1 MFEANNQ
8 FYKVPARHVW
18 GKVTQINGGGGS
30 DAVTAVWGSTLRSQ
44 ISNKNFVR
52 KV

>member
-18 GKVTQINGGGGS
+18 GKVTQINGGKS
-30 DAVTAVWGSTLRSQ
+30 DVVTAVWGSTLRSQ

-52 KV
+52 TV

>member
-18 GKVTQINGGGGS
+18 GKVAQINGGKS
-30 DAVTAVWGSTLRSQ
+30 DAVTAVWGSAL
-44 ISNKNFVR
+44 
-52 KV
+52 

>member
-18 GKVTQINGGGGS
+18 GKVTQINGGGS
-30 DAVTAVWGSTLRSQ
+30 DAVTAVWGSALRPQ

-52 KV
+52 TV